1 MNLRLS
7 VTAAVAVLLTS
18 LSLNAVVS
26 GNAWI
31 AAGVGAV
38 ATVALAGIVTRVTG
52 LRSAAGTTVLVLVAV
67 VPLLAGPNWLGRAAG
82 IALVLLAAASATGT
96 RMLRGFAVIATY
108 LSSLLIFLSVAFAS
122 SACYAWI
129 IPSRHALTVLGN
141 LYSQAV
147 AAFKYT
153 PPVSDSRAVT
163 LFTAGGIGLVAV
175 AVDILAVKMRRP
187 ALAGLPLLVLFSV
200 PVATNLKQIALG
212 QSITFALSLAGYL
225 ALLSADGRDRL
236 RMWGRLVTFRH
247 VQTADETGTG
257 PDTREL
263 SASGRRIGLAALC
276 LAVIVPALV
285 PPGHVRNLFGPTSTG
300 SGHGLGG
307 VALQPLLQVQ
317 QQLEGKPEPVLSY
330 TTNNPA
336 AVDQYLQVYVL
347 NYDSGKDNWL
357 PSFPAIDDHSIGAQ
371 LPWQPPGVTSGTPS
385 TTSTTTIR
393 MSRDQAGQAVLPLPY
408 APEKLQVSGGPWLET
423 RNSLMVFSTKATLA
437 GLQYTV
443 TSKEPQPT
451 GAQIDKPGALPP
463 SIETKY
469 LNYAGSDAGKL
480 TQIAQHNTAGANSN
494 LQAALDLQNWFRS
507 AAFTY
512 NLKPN
517 LPSSS
522 HWLLTF
528 LTTDRRG
535 VCRQFAWAFAV
546 LARLLGIPSRIAV
559 GYTAGSYSART
570 GSWQVTTGDAHA
582 WPELYFRGYGWLRFE
597 PTPTT
602 HGQGTAT
609 VPSYA
614 TGATGQGSKTT
625 PGQLRN
631 QGPNPGNPNTG
642 TGRAPRSRLLCVGA
656 PGSAS
661 CHDARTSPGSAA
673 HSQGRFAIV
682 IALLVMVFLLLAWP
696 SVTRLVTRRRRW
708 LTASGDAGLANAAW
722 RELVD
727 DMADLG
733 LPTSPSE
740 TPRAVASRIARE
752 GKLDAPALHAVT
764 RLAAAEEWARYAQAP
779 QPGAELAG
787 DVRTVRRAVAASVSR
802 NQRIRALLL
811 PTSTLAAA
819 SRLVQR
825 GGEMLSWLESSWP
838 SIRRQLRT
846 ALHRTG

>member
-7 VTAAVAVLLTS
+7 VTAAIAVLLTS

-52 LRSAAGTTVLVLVAV
+52 LQSAAGTTVLVLIAV
-67 VPLLAGPNWLGRAAG
+67 VPLLAGPTWLGRAAG
-82 IALVLLAAASATGT
+82 IVLVLLAAASATGT
-96 RMLRGFAVIATY
+96 RLLRGFAVIATY
-108 LSSLLIFLSVAFAS
+108 LSSLLIFLSTAFAS
-122 SACYAWI
+122 AACYAFF
-129 IPSRHALTVLGN
+129 IPSRHAMIVLGN
-141 LYSQAV
+141 LYTQAV
-147 AAFKYT
+147 AQFKYS
-153 PPVSDSRAVT
+153 PPIPDSRAVT
-163 LFTAGGIGLVAV
+163 LVAAGGIGLVAV

-187 ALAGLPLLVLFSV
+187 ALAGLPLLLLFSV

-285 PPGHVRNLFGPTSTG
+285 PPGHVRDLFGTTSTG
-300 SGHGLGG
+300 SGHGLGS

-330 TTNNPA
+330 TTSDPA

-347 NYDSGKDNWL
+347 NYDASQNNWL
-357 PSFPAIDDHSIGAQ
+357 PSFPAIDDHSIGTQ
-371 LPWQPPGVTSGTPS
+371 LPWQPPGVTSHTPV

-393 MSRDQAGQAVLPLPY
+393 MSKDQAGQAILPLPY
-408 APEKLQVSGGPWLET
+408 APEKLHVSSGPWLET

-451 GAQIDKPGALPP
+451 GAQIEKPGALPP
-463 SIETKY
+463 SIETSY
-469 LNYAGSDAGKL
+469 LNYAGNDAGKL
-480 TQIAQHNTAGANSN
+480 TLIAQHQTAGANSN
-494 LQAALDLQNWFRS
+494 LAAALDLQNWFRS

-512 NLKPN
+512 DLKPN

-522 HWLLTF
+522 SWLLKF
-528 LTTDRRG
+528 LTTDKRG

-559 GYTAGSYSART
+559 GYTAGSYSGRT
-570 GSWQVTTGDAHA
+570 GSWQVTTTDAHA
-582 WPELYFRGYGWLRFE
+582 WPELYFPSYGWLRFE
-597 PTPTT
+597 PTPTA

-614 TGATGQGSKTT
+614 TGGTGPGSTVT
-625 PGQLRN
+625 HSQVGNPRN
-631 QGPNPGNPNTG
+631 NPGNPNSG

-656 PGSAS
+656 PGSAG
-661 CHDARTSPGSAA
+661 CHARTSPGSSA

-682 IALLVMVFLLLAWP
+682 IALLVVVFLLLAWP

-708 LTASGDAGLANAAW
+708 LMASGDAGLANAAW
-722 RELVD
+722 RELLD
-727 DMADLG
+727 DMTDLG

-740 TPRAVASRIARE
+740 TPRAIASRIARE
-752 GKLDAPALHAVT
+752 GTLDAPALHAVT
-764 RLAAAEEWARYAQAP
+764 RLAVAEEWARYAQAP

-787 DVRTVRRAVAASVSR
+787 DVRAVRRAVAASVGR
-802 NQRIRALLL
+802 GQRIRALLL
-811 PTSTLAAA
+811 PASTLAAA
-819 SRLVQR
+819 TRLVQR

-838 SIRRQLRT
+838 SLRRQLRT